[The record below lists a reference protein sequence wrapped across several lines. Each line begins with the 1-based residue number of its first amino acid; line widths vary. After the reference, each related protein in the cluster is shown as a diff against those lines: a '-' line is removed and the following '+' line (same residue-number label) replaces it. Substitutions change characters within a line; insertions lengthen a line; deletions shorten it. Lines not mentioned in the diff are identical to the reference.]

1 MDLEC
6 GDRASIRLAIAT
18 AVHESPNSDPT
29 EAEVEP
35 GSGLEVGTGLAV
47 GAEVETWAQ
56 AEPGPHD
63 VVEPGSRMRQE
74 NMSAASLRF
83 APAEPDL

>member
-1 MDLEC
+1 MN
-6 GDRASIRLAIAT
+6 I
-18 AVHESPNSDPT
+18 

-35 GSGLEVGTGLAV
+35 DAGLEV

-56 AEPGPHD
+56 AELGLRD
-63 VVEPGSRMRQE
+63 EVEPGSRMRQG
-74 NMSAASLRF
+74 NISAASLRF